1 MDWKKHP
8 GIEKWDME
16 QIGHLILFHHF
27 LLQVKRPSG
36 EDVSFFFRK
45 TSEIAPHSKIRIIIG
60 LLGLLLI
67 HTTDVFVA
75 ILARYN

>member
-1 MDWKKHP
+1 MGRFFAGTPTLALQAWPILGAWKKHP

-36 EDVSFFFRK
+36 EDVSFFF
-45 TSEIAPHSKIRIIIG
+45 SQII
-60 LLGLLLI
+60 
-67 HTTDVFVA
+67 
-75 ILARYN
+75 